1 MLFRYSSESAILESI
16 LRYKKVSIAP
26 CASNSTQCYLWIIKS
41 SIESLT
47 VRQNGEMHW
56 LGSKVSL
63 RESSHCKFIPL
74 KMVAYMLLYLEQ
86 PDTAEHI
93 RIFS

>member
-41 SIESLT
+41 SIESLI
-47 VRQNGEMHW
+47 VRQNGEMR
-56 LGSKVSL
+56 K
-63 RESSHCKFIPL
+63 K
-74 KMVAYMLLYLEQ
+74 YLSENHLTVVYTSQ
-86 PDTAEHI
+86 DGLVYAVISRTT
-93 RIFS
+93 